1 MDKSLN
7 QLTYDRLKKEIM
19 TFALGPGEPISA
31 AKIAERYKV
40 SRTPARE
47 AIVKLE
53 SEGLIDIYPQS
64 KSVVSKINIARA
76 NQEWFVRRSLELG
89 MVDAFFDRV
98 KQEDIDEMKSYA
110 NKLAA
115 IGEVRMTEEEAYEYL
130 QQDNMFHM
138 VTYRVAKQHLA
149 SEIISNTMVHYNRIR
164 LLNDL
169 DDNNK
174 NRTVADH
181 ASLIECVERNDREGY
196 RAYLIRHLGHIIS
209 DIEIMGKLKPELF
222 ENNI

>member
-19 TFALGPGEPISA
+19 TFSLKPGEPISA
-31 AKIAERYKV
+31 AKIAERYQV

-53 SEGLIDIYPQS
+53 TEGLIDIYPQS
-64 KSVVSKINIARA
+64 KSVVSRINIARA

-89 MVDAFFDRV
+89 MVDALFDNITAA
-98 KQEDIDEMKSYA
+98 DIDEMKQYA
-110 NKLAA
+110 KRLAE
-115 IGEVRMTEEEAYEYL
+115 IGNRAMSNDESYEYL
-130 QQDNMFHM
+130 KNDNLFHM
-138 VTYRVAKQHLA
+138 VTYRVAKQNLA
-149 SEIISNTMVHYNRIR
+149 SEIISNMMVHYNRIR
-164 LLNDL
+164 LLMDL

-181 ASLIECVERNDREGY
+181 ASLIECLEDNDREGY
-196 RAYLIRHLGHIIS
+196 RAYLIRHLGHIIT
-209 DIEIMGKLKPELF
+209 DMEIMGKIKPELF
-222 ENNI
+222 EN